1 MLPLTGNNMVVIGGS
16 RGVGRRIVEAAIRNR
31 ARVLA
36 VARQELPLRQ
46 LAQAAAGTEVLSLDA
61 TDEGAPSKV
70 FDVLQPDILV
80 LCAGAFPPAAPLHE
94 QSWQEF
100 AVNWE
105 TDVKIAFHFCKA
117 ALSRP
122 LSAGA
127 AVILISSGAALA
139 GSPISGGY
147 AGAKRTQIFIQ
158 NYSQKESDRLG
169 LGLRFMALAPRIV
182 PDTEL
187 GRHAIAGYSR
197 YLGVSA
203 GDFIQGM
210 ASPPASYDVA
220 TAVVEL
226 ATNPDQSKGKVYI
239 VSGKGLE
246 AVSL

>member
-1 MLPLTGNNMVVIGGS
+1 
-16 RGVGRRIVEAAIRNR
+16 
-31 ARVLA
+31 
-36 VARQELPLRQ
+36 
-46 LAQAAAGTEVLSLDA
+46 
-61 TDEGAPSKV
+61 
-70 FDVLQPDILV
+70 
-80 LCAGAFPPAAPLHE
+80 
-94 QSWQEF
+94 
-100 AVNWE
+100 
-105 TDVKIAFHFCKA
+105 
-117 ALSRP
+117 
-122 LSAGA
+122 
-127 AVILISSGAALA
+127 
-139 GSPISGGY
+139 
-147 AGAKRTQIFIQ
+147 
-158 NYSQKESDRLG
+158 
-169 LGLRFMALAPRIV
+169 MALAPRIV

>member
-1 MLPLTGNNMVVIGGS
+1 
-16 RGVGRRIVEAAIRNR
+16 
-31 ARVLA
+31 VLA
-36 VARQELPLRQ
+36 VARQKLPLRQ
-46 LAQAAAGTEVLSLDA
+46 LTQEVAGTEVLSLDA

-197 YLGVSA
+197 YLGISA